1 MLVEVRDMRDDSFQI
16 IFPRFSRWIEIS
28 ANEAYQLP
36 CLNLEEFK
44 KLLGNKIRT
53 LPEDDFKAF
62 LQALS
67 DDQWFEVRYGM
78 ARNIAPGNEAIYR

>member
-16 IFPRFSRWIEIS
+16 IFPRFSRWLEIS

-36 CLNLEEFK
+36 CLSLEEFK
-44 KLLGNKIRT
+44 KLLGNKIRSM
-53 LPEDDFKAF
+53 PDDDFKAF
-62 LQALS
+62 LQGLS
-67 DDQWFEVRYGM
+67 DEQWFEVRHGM